1 MDGTYWTRVDSN
13 SANNPALNL
22 TGDPSLEIT
31 FIATSDGVANDGDLL
46 LDQPAPGTPDPDTWV
61 EINGQRYQFIYELTG
76 TLPTTANQ
84 GSTQVPDPL
93 ENQQVALITVLGYP
107 ADGESVR
114 LVFLPEY
121 DATQAEM
128 NMFGT
133 GAIRPQF
140 LDETP
145 PDTPVCFA
153 GGTLIETPRG
163 PVLVDDL
170 RQGDLVMTVDD
181 GPQPLVW
188 VTSSHHVW
196 PGSDEK
202 FKPVQIKAGA
212 LGAGLPR
219 CDLMVSP
226 QHQILLG
233 NHHGADMFGA
243 PEVIAPAKGLTG
255 LAGVRQMKG
264 KKDVTYFHLMLDKHA
279 LLWAGGIASES
290 FYPGPTAIKMLNDAQ
305 RAALLRLFPA
315 LLDNP
320 DTGYGPTVR
329 HNITR
334 RQAELLVSRMS
345 GVTGLPQK
353 AA

>member
-1 MDGTYWTRVDSN
+1 MFTRIVVGMADTFWARIN
-13 SANNPALNL
+13 QESAGNDAINL
-22 TGDPSLEIT
+22 EKDIAPVEIT
-31 FIATSDGVANDGDLL
+31 FVPKGTGGDTF
-46 LDQPAPGTPDPDTWV
+46 LDPGLDPNTQV
-61 EINGQRYQFIYELTG
+61 EINGTLYDFEYIVYG
-76 TLPTTANQ
+76 TLPSAQ
-84 GSTQVPDPL
+84 QVPDQFEGDP
-93 ENQQVALITVLGYP
+93 VAIIRVIGYP
-107 ADGESVR
+107 TATETER
-114 LVFLPEY
+114 LVFLPEAN
-121 DATQAEM
+121 ATQADM
-128 NMFGT
+128 ASFQQGN
-133 GAIRPQF
+133 ISPVQPVVLPQV
-140 LDETP
+140 
-145 PDTPVCFA
+145 PVCFA
-153 GGTLIETPRG
+153 GGTLIETPAG
-163 PVLVDDL
+163 PVPVDDL
-170 RQGDLVMTVDD
+170 RQGDLVVTVDN

-196 PGSDEK
+196 PGSDEI

-226 QHQILLG
+226 QHHILLG
-233 NHHGADMFGA
+233 NLHGADMFGA

-255 LAGVRQMKG
+255 LAGVRHMKG

-305 RAALLRLFPA
+305 RASLLRKFPA

-329 HNITR
+329 HKITR
-334 RQAELLVSRMS
+334 RQAEMLVSRMS